1 MLEDV
6 SGDLVVDLAAICVV
20 LGAGLG
26 GDGEA
31 LRHRHTGCSHLSQTS
46 ALATQNVLHGDL
58 VAAKGIVAFAEVVQ
72 ILFAHACLPP
82 K

>member
-6 SGDLVVDLAAICVV
+6 SGDLVVDLAAVCVV

-31 LRHRHTGCSHLSQTS
+31 LRHRHTGCGHLSQTS
-46 ALATQNVLHGDL
+46 ALAAQNVLHGDL